1 MSDPTP
7 DVSPHA
13 NSQSVTRLAASVRVL
28 IVLASVLTVVLMA
41 WFLRRATVPRSAVE
55 SDASVGMM
63 PFVLSADDTANAYLA
78 EGVAFE
84 VAHALS
90 ATPGLRVVAPVI
102 AAGADTAAIG
112 AVPAGAVP
120 AGAVPAGAV
129 LTGTLARAGARV
141 RVTAALTNA
150 RTGVVLWDEKYDR
163 DARLLYTVHEDIARA
178 IVRQMQLA
186 PNPGAVVVVDRGTRD
201 GAAYDLFLRG
211 MYAARRA
218 RSSPALMLLQQAV
231 ARDSTFARAQAA
243 LVSARRTTSRQGS
256 S

>member
-102 AAGADTAAIG
+102 AAGADTAPID
-112 AVPAGAVP
+112 AVP

-211 MYAARRA
+211 TYAARRA

>member
-102 AAGADTAAIG
+102 AAGADTAAI
-112 AVPAGAVP
+112 GAVP

>member
-120 AGAVPAGAV
+120 AGAV

-231 ARDSTFARAQAA
+231 ARDNTFARAQAA